1 MSSALQLLDLP
12 VLAATAAAPGVAWG
26 YQGDDLNAN
35 LVVFHGREGVATHV
49 NHEVDV
55 LVVGIAGTGIIE
67 VDGERDTLSAG
78 QALIIPKGA
87 ARSLAATGQS
97 FAYLTC
103 HRRRASLLPQRRTR
117 R

>member
-1 MSSALQLLDLP
+1 MSTALQPLDFP
-12 VLAATAAAPGVAWG
+12 ALAAAAAAPGVAWG

-35 LVVFHGREGVATHV
+35 LVVFHGTDGVATHV

-55 LVVGIAGTGIIE
+55 LIVGIAGAGVVE
-67 VDGERDTLSAG
+67 VDGERATLGAG

-87 ARSLAATGQS
+87 ARSLSAAGET

-117 R
+117 

>member
-1 MSSALQLLDLP
+1 MSAALHLLDFP
-12 VLAATAAAPGVAWG
+12 ELAAAAIAPGVAWG

-35 LVVFHGREGVATHV
+35 LVVFHGTDGVATHT

-55 LVVGIAGTGIIE
+55 LVVGIAGTGVVE
-67 VDGERDTLSAG
+67 VDGERATLDAG

-87 ARSLAATGQS
+87 ARSLAAAGDS

-103 HRRRASLLPQRRTR
+103 HRRRAGLMPQRRTG
-117 R
+117 